1 LTLPP
6 TRCNQ
11 HIRRENQMVDLHIHP
26 YHNDMIEAPVTL
38 LRQHI
43 YEGDSN
49 KKEKELMFHYA
60 STKKIKKVS

>member
-1 LTLPP
+1 
-6 TRCNQ
+6 
-11 HIRRENQMVDLHIHP
+11 MVDLHIHP